1 MLVFIL
7 NFLDQIQTGKNA
19 YTLFTKG
26 IEALSHMDAGRS
38 LTSVVIL
45 LFLFAFFFCISIADN
60 ITDSERK
67 ASVKVYTICHVVCF
81 VDILLMKV

>member
-1 MLVFIL
+1 
-7 NFLDQIQTGKNA
+7 
-19 YTLFTKG
+19 
-26 IEALSHMDAGRS
+26 MDAGRS

-60 ITDSERK
+60 ITDRERK
-67 ASVKVYTICHVVCF
+67 ASVEVYTICHVLCF